1 MRVVIAGGHG
11 KIGLRLLERLAAAG
25 HDSVGLVRN
34 AEHVAELQA
43 AGGQGVV
50 LDLEHAALEDV
61 TAAVR
66 GADAVVFAAGSGPG
80 SGAARKLSMDR
91 DGAVLLA
98 DAAVAAGVGRYLMV
112 SSMNAEEPADGAAAA
127 DALDPDE
134 DVFAVY
140 LRAKGAADAAL
151 RRRDLGWLILRPGGL
166 TDEPGRGRVHLA
178 ESVPRGDVP
187 RDDVA
192 AVLHALID
200 AGAVHRTLE
209 LVGGDTEID
218 AAVGAI

>member
-1 MRVVIAGGHG
+1 MRVIVAGGHG
-11 KIGLRLLERLAAAG
+11 KIGLRLLRLLATAG
-25 HDSVGLVRN
+25 HDAVGLVRN
-34 AEHVAELQA
+34 VEHVAELQA
-43 AGGQGVV
+43 AGAEGVV
-50 LDLEHAALEDV
+50 LDLEHAALEEV
-61 TAAVR
+61 TAAVQ
-66 GADAVVFAAGSGPG
+66 GAAAVVFAAGAGPG

-98 DAAVAAGVGRYLMV
+98 DAAVEAGVRRYLMV
-112 SSMNAEEPADGAAAA
+112 SSMNAAEPTD
-127 DALDPDE
+127 DASDEAVAPDE

-166 TDEPGRGRVHLA
+166 TDEPGSGRVHLA

-200 AGAVHRTLE
+200 AGTVRRTLE
-209 LVGGDTEID
+209 LVGGGTEID
-218 AAVGAI
+218 AAVAAI